1 MPQPNIIEIFSS
13 CGHAIRKESCRFGSI
28 VSHRNKVNLLVSDES
43 NVSFLI
49 GLEFITLW
57 PKC

>member
-13 CGHAIRKESCRFGSI
+13 CGHASEKKAVALGALFLIVIKSI
-28 VSHRNKVNLLVSDES
+28 YLTAMNRMF
-43 NVSFLI
+43 SFLI

-57 PKC
+57 PNC